1 MRTKV
6 FVTIAALLLAT
17 LGFSAPARADLRNPR
32 QTWLRDSTAGLFL
45 HWGMRTSP
53 GYTSCSAWE
62 SAVTNGG
69 WSANYWVQEAQ
80 KLHVQYLVL
89 ASFHSRLGY
98 GRPWPSRIP
107 GSCSTRRDFLGETIA
122 AAKAK
127 GLKVILY
134 MTDDPQWFWEGLQPP
149 GVPHDPTDMTQP
161 SWFDSAA
168 YSKFKGHPTN
178 LNTRPGFGEF
188 SYDNFFEIMRRYGSD
203 LGGFWIDNDNAYWE
217 QHNLYQQIH
226 QLQPTYLLS
235 NNNEDTPE
243 MDTVSNEQKTGM
255 TPSYDMPQAYYTP
268 QPRLTEADYKLPTSG
283 SWWYDGSNSRVDYKL
298 TLGRMIT
305 NVGSSVKALEAETAQ
320 VNGQF
325 PSNQAA
331 FNDFANGYLTPIWP
345 SLNGVEGGGYMYG
358 GLQPGAWNDGAYG
371 VTTISRTNPNL
382 HYIHAID
389 RPSGDVLRLRDNGY
403 RVVGVADLRTGT
415 PFAFSQAG
423 GYLTIS
429 GVTSWDQYDTVFQ
442 VVTAGR
448 VGLLGG
454 VVSSDASSLVDGS
467 YLTWWD
473 NKGVLPATVT
483 LDLGAAKPVAYL
495 GVNQREWSVSYPRS
509 STEDSA
515 RIRDY
520 TVETSLDGVTWTPAV
535 AATMKSARGVQ
546 FIDLGVAAAR
556 YVRLTVTTTWAA
568 ASATRYYKKLQI
580 DELWAA
586 SSYA

>member
-1 MRTKV
+1 MQSEISTVLDALGEKILCFGHPVPGEADMRVKV
-6 FVTIAALLLAT
+6 FVTIAALLLAM
-17 LGFSAPARADLRNPR
+17 LGFPAPARADLLNPR
-32 QTWLRDSTAGLFL
+32 QTWLRNSTAGLFL

-62 SAVTNGG
+62 SAITNGG
-69 WSANYWVQEAQ
+69 WDANYWVQEAQ

-188 SYDNFFEIMRRYGSD
+188 SYDNFFEVMRRYGSD

-255 TPSYDMPQAYYTP
+255 TPSYDYPQAVWTP
-268 QPRLTEADYKLPTSG
+268 QPRLTEADYKLPVSG

-305 NVGSSVKALEAETAQ
+305 NVGSSIKALEAETAQ
-320 VNGQF
+320 VNGVF

-331 FNDFANGYLTPIWP
+331 FNDFANGYLTPIWS
-345 SLNGVEGGGYMYG
+345 SLSGVEGGGYMYG

-371 VTTISRTNPNL
+371 VTTVSRTDPNL

-389 RPSGDVLRLRDNGY
+389 RPSGDVLRVRDNGY
-403 RVVGVADLRTGT
+403 RVSGVSDLRTGT
-415 PFAFSQAG
+415 PLAFSQAG
-423 GYLTIS
+423 GVLTIRGELLGPVRHRVQGGDRRS
-429 GVTSWDQYDTVFQ
+429 GRHPGRSRLTGRTVPCGRKLPHLVGQ
-442 VVTAGR
+442 QGGTAGHRHARPRRREAGR
-448 VGLLGG
+448 VPRRQPAG
-454 VVSSDASSLVDGS
+454 VVG
-467 YLTWWD
+467 
-473 NKGVLPATVT
+473 
-483 LDLGAAKPVAYL
+483 
-495 GVNQREWSVSYPRS
+495 
-509 STEDSA
+509 
-515 RIRDY
+515 
-520 TVETSLDGVTWTPAV
+520 
-535 AATMKSARGVQ
+535 
-546 FIDLGVAAAR
+546 
-556 YVRLTVTTTWAA
+556 
-568 ASATRYYKKLQI
+568 
-580 DELWAA
+580 ELRPFVH
-586 SSYA
+586 

>member
-17 LGFSAPARADLRNPR
+17 LGFAAPARAELLNPR
-32 QTWLRDSTAGLFL
+32 QTWLRNSTAGLFL
-45 HWGMRTSP
+45 HWGMRTNP

-149 GVPHDPTDMTQP
+149 GVPHDPNDMTQP

-188 SYDNFFEIMRRYGSD
+188 SYDNFFEIMRNYPD
-203 LGGFWIDNDNAYWE
+203 LAGFWIDNDNAYWE

-226 QLQPTYLLS
+226 QLRPEMLLS

-255 TPSYDMPQAYYTP
+255 TPSYDYPQAVWTP

-305 NVGSSVKALEAETAQ
+305 NVGSSIKALEAETAQ
-320 VNGQF
+320 VNGLF

-331 FNDFANGYLTPIWP
+331 FNDFANGYLTPIWS

-371 VTTISRTNPNL
+371 VTTISKTNPNL

-403 RVVGVADLRTGT
+403 RVVGVSDLRTGT

-429 GVTSWDQYDTVFQ
+429 GVTNWDQYDTVFK

-448 VGLLGG
+448 VGILSG
-454 VVSSDASSLVDGS
+454 VVGPSSLVDGN

-473 NKGVLPATVT
+473 NHGVLPATVT

-495 GVNQREWSVSYPRS
+495 GVNQREWSVSYARS

-546 FIDLGVAAAR
+546 FIDLGVESAR
-556 YVRLTVTTTWAA
+556 YVRLTVNTTWAA
-568 ASATRYYKKLQI
+568 ASATKYYKKLQI
-580 DELWAA
+580 DEMWAA
-586 SSYA
+586 SSYT

>member
-1 MRTKV
+1 MRTRV

-17 LGFSAPARADLRNPR
+17 LGFPAPARADLLNPR

-45 HWGMRTSP
+45 HWGMRTNP

-62 SAVTNGG
+62 SAITNGG
-69 WSANYWVQEAQ
+69 WNANYWVQEAQ

-149 GVPHDPTDMTQP
+149 NVPHDPNDMTQP

-178 LNTRPGFGEF
+178 LNTRPGFGEY
-188 SYDNFFEIMRRYGSD
+188 SYDNFFEVMRNYPD
-203 LGGFWIDNDNAYWE
+203 LAGFWIDNDNAYWE

-226 QLQPTYLLS
+226 QLRPNMLLS

-255 TPSYDMPQAYYTP
+255 TPAYDYPQAVWTP

-283 SWWYDGSNSRVDYKL
+283 AWWYDGSNSRVDYKL
-298 TLGRMIT
+298 TLGRLIT
-305 NVGSSVKALEAETAQ
+305 NAGSSIKALEDEQAM
-320 VNGQF
+320 VNGVF

-331 FNDFANGYLTPIWP
+331 FNDFANGYLTPIWS
-345 SLNGVEGGGYMYG
+345 SLSGVEGGGYMYG

-371 VTTISRTNPNL
+371 VTTISKTNPNL

-389 RPSGDVLRLRDNGY
+389 RPSGDSLRVRDNGY
-403 RVVGVADLRTGT
+403 RVAGVSDLRTGT
-415 PFAFSQAG
+415 PFTFSQAG

-429 GVTSWDQYDTVFQ
+429 GVTNWDQYDTVFK

-448 VGLLGG
+448 VGLLSG
-454 VVSSDASSLVDGS
+454 VVSADAPSLVDGN

-473 NKGVLPATVT
+473 NHGVLPATVT
-483 LDLGAAKPVAYL
+483 LDLGTAKPVAYL
-495 GVNQREWSVSYPRS
+495 GVNQREWSVSYARS

-520 TVETSLDGVTWTPAV
+520 TVETSLDGLTWTPVV

-546 FIDLGVAAAR
+546 FIDLGVASAR
-556 YVRLTVTTTWAA
+556 YVRLTVNSTWAA
-568 ASATRYYKKLQI
+568 ASATKYYKKLQI
-580 DELWAA
+580 DEMWAA